1 MGVDYLATTD
11 DDSPLYIFDS
21 SYGDHVKR
29 KKLLED
35 YEPPI
40 YFRDDLFKYCS
51 EARRPP
57 YRWVVIGPPR
67 SGTGIHIDPLGTS
80 AWNALI
86 SGHKRWCFFPTET
99 PKELIKLS
107 SSEGG
112 LQSDEAIA
120 WFDKIYPKTQ
130 RPDWPAQFKPVELIQ
145 HPGET
150 VFVPGGYWHVV
161 LNLDTTIA
169 VTQNFCS
176 KTNFPIVWHKTV
188 RGRPKL
194 SKKWYRKLQKESGQ
208 ASDSSSDSSSSSSS
222 SSSSNSSSSNS
233 S

>member
-1 MGVDYLATTD
+1 MPV
-11 DDSPLYIFDS
+11 
-21 SYGDHVKR
+21 
-29 KKLLED
+29 
-35 YEPPI
+35 

-51 EARRPP
+51 ESRRPP

-107 SSEGG
+107 SAEGG

-130 RPDWPAQFKPVELIQ
+130 KLDWPAQYKPIELIQ
-145 HPGET
+145 HPG
-150 VFVPGGYWHVV
+150 
-161 LNLDTTIA
+161 
-169 VTQNFCS
+169 
-176 KTNFPIVWHKTV
+176 
-188 RGRPKL
+188 R
-194 SKKWYRKLQKESGQ
+194 
-208 ASDSSSDSSSSSSS
+208 
-222 SSSSNSSSSNS
+222 
-233 S
+233 